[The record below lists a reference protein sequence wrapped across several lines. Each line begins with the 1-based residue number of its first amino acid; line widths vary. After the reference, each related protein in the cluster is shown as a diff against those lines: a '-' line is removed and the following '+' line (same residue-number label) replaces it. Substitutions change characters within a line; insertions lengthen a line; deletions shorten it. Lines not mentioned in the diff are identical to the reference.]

1 MRALL
6 TWLQEF
12 APFPDDP
19 DLIGDTFT
27 RLGTPVEDV
36 TYLGDGYDG
45 IVVAR
50 VEALREH
57 PNADKVQLVDVDA
70 GDGPIQIVC
79 GAFNMAVGDLVPLAT
94 VGTTMPGGMEI
105 APRQLRG
112 ELSNGMLCSSRELG
126 LSDDHSGIRV
136 LDVSA
141 DPGTPLA
148 DALGIVRDVLWDL
161 EVNPNRPDAM
171 CV

>member
-36 TYLGDGYDG
+36 TYLGDEYDG

-70 GDGPIQIVC
+70 GEGPCQ
-79 GAFNMAVGDLVPLAT
+79 VGCAALNKTAGVPFPLASAAQK
-94 VGTTMPGGMEI
+94 MPGGMEI
-105 APRQLRG
+105 ARRK
-112 ELSNGMLCSSRELG
+112 
-126 LSDDHSGIRV
+126 
-136 LDVSA
+136 
-141 DPGTPLA
+141 
-148 DALGIVRDVLWDL
+148 
-161 EVNPNRPDAM
+161 
-171 CV
+171 